1 MSTQVRDLLDR
12 LAGDPSAVDDYLTNR
27 CAITKDDN
35 RTSHQQHGD
44 QERTQYL
51 AAGRG

>member
-12 LAGDPSAVDDYLTNR
+12 FTGDPSAVDDYLTNR
-27 CAITKDDN
+27 CAITNDN
-35 RTSHQQHGD
+35 NRASHQQRDGRA
-44 QERTQYL
+44 QSQCL

>member
-27 CAITKDDN
+27 CAITSDDN
-35 RTSHQQHGD
+35 RASQHQCGG
-44 QERTQYL
+44 RACTQCL

>member
-12 LAGDPSAVDDYLTNR
+12 FTTDPSAVDDYLTNR

-35 RTSHQQHGD
+35 RANHQQHGD
-44 QERTQYL
+44 QERTPYL
-51 AAGRG
+51 ATGRG